1 MNKINMNIEFNY
13 DNWIKSYLFE
23 WFWKVSNVKEWV
35 PYVWLKR
42 IIKHLESWT
51 QPTFFD
57 NERSISLWVYSRWYS
72 LIEYSSKE
80 TRDIDEKLFDEK
92 FKKVK
97 VIMSESYENDRQIPE
112 ATWSFEYNWKFY
124 LTIYNCNPL
133 TEEINEKL
141 WVFKWMILNPQKYFE
156 VQNELEKV
164 SDKVWDILENEK

>member
-1 MNKINMNIEFNY
+1 MNIECNY

-23 WFWKVSNVKEWV
+23 WFWKVSNIKEGV
-35 PYVWLKR
+35 PYDVLFYKVS
-42 IIKHLESWT
+42 KHLESWT

-97 VIMSESYENDRQIPE
+97 FEVETYIDDVLSETN
-112 ATWSFEYNWKFY
+112 
-124 LTIYNCNPL
+124 
-133 TEEINEKL
+133 EEIYLFIFNNAL
-141 WVFKWMILNPQKYFE
+141 AE
-156 VQNELEKV
+156 VI
-164 SDKVWDILENEK
+164 S

>member
-1 MNKINMNIEFNY
+1 MNIECNY

-35 PYVWLKR
+35 PYVWFKR
-42 IIKHLESWT
+42 IIKHLESWS

-72 LIEYSSKE
+72 LIEYSLKE

-92 FKKVK
+92 FKRIKA
-97 VIMSESYENDRQIPE
+97 IMSESYENDRQIPE
-112 ATWSFEYNWKFY
+112 ATWSFEYNQKFY

-133 TEEINEKL
+133 TEEINPDI
-141 WVFKWMILNPQKYFE
+141 WVYKWVIVNPQKYFE
-156 VQNELEKV
+156 VWNEVEKV
-164 SDKVWDILENEK
+164 AWKVWDILENEE

>member
-1 MNKINMNIEFNY
+1 MNNTNNINKNNY
-13 DNWIKSYLFE
+13 SYEIPNFVKVDWIKDGVPYDVLFY
-23 WFWKVSNVKEWV
+23 KVS
-35 PYVWLKR
+35 
-42 IIKHLESWT
+42 KHLESWT

-97 VIMSESYENDRQIPE
+97 AIMSESYENDRQIPE

-133 TEEINEKL
+133 TEEINPNI

-156 VQNELEKV
+156 VQNEIKNV
-164 SDKVWDILENEK
+164 SDKIWDILEN

>member
-1 MNKINMNIEFNY
+1 MNIECNY

-23 WFWKVSNVKEWV
+23 WFWKVSNIKEGV
-35 PYVWLKR
+35 PYDVLFYKVF
-42 IIKHLESWT
+42 KHLESWT

-80 TRDIDEKLFDEK
+80 TRDMDENLFDEK
-92 FKKVK
+92 FKRLKA
-97 VIMSESYENDRQIPE
+97 IMSESYENDRQIPE

-133 TEEINEKL
+133 TEEINAEL
-141 WVFKWMILNPQKYFE
+141 GVYKWMILNPQKYFE

-164 SDKVWDILENEK
+164 SDKVWDILENEE